1 MSNKDTE
8 LVARSALS
16 AVVLIAAVVGMA
28 KFGLAVTTVAVSPST
43 FTLGDTTTVV
53 TVQANA
59 AAAGNSLIYDI
70 HIDADG
76 DGNLDPQDGR
86 FMSFEIA
93 DGQAPHLGNVDYWHD
108 SDGAVNSSV
117 RVVLS
122 QYGSWWFSGHFIVKV
137 TDENASTAKAS
148 FTVVQD
154 SFYPCI
160 ITGEVQSG
168 GSPAAGAIVQITE
181 MATERELSMAV
192 AGADG
197 AFELRVEQPGQY
209 GVYAMQVGSVTRYD
223 EGSAQIL
230 DAVAGTNSLPGPLV
244 VFPGNRAISGTV
256 VGEDTGQGLRGKLVF
271 GDADGLFAL
280 AVADDDGGYALAVTD
295 GLWEEVS
302 PQNEQISR
310 AGYVPPV
317 GQAITVSGS
326 NVANVD
332 FSCQKATTLIT
343 GTVKDAETMQ
353 GLQGFSIDA
362 ETGEGEN
369 RPEVLAYTGPDGI
382 YKIGVIAG
390 DWQVQLEEDRLLLT
404 GYARPSS
411 QHVTAPASGTVSG
424 VDFILEKAGTITGH
438 VYEGDGVTP
447 IEGAKITAFELT
459 TGVPAAD
466 AGSGPD
472 GSYSLSLPSGTYKVK
487 AFGVQGR
494 LDQLYYKVL
503 LWEDALP
510 VAVSAPSET
519 TGIDFVLVPAAY
531 ITGHVYQEDGVT
543 PIDGAFV
550 DASVFGPGWDWAASG
565 ETGPDG
571 SYGLTLPP
579 GAYKVLCRGVPGWF
593 NQYYNRVSSDD
604 QATPVNAVGGEETTG
619 VDFVLER
626 AATISGHVYEEDGA
640 SPIPWAEVFAV
651 EATTGQWVGAP
662 LTGHDGSYSVSVP
675 SGSYRLW
682 AQASGWVGEYY
693 DDAHSYQQAAVITV
707 VAPEEK
713 SEIDFALTE
722 SSATIKGHV
731 YREDGITPIPGA
743 SVTALEYATD
753 NAVGWTQAGT
763 DGSYTLPVPPGVF
776 KVNGWAH
783 HYALQ
788 YYDHRQHHDAT
799 PVTVSG
805 SQVVENIDFELPWIP
820 FVVHTIQKCAAFP
833 GVEVKWWWVPGMRY
847 SVYWTDALHAA
858 GTSWHEVPDPTPDI
872 VKEGSNG
879 GWMTWTD
886 KGTSPGMNG
895 HLPGDP
901 SVRSRYYRVG
911 EEPE

>member
-1 MSNKDTE
+1 MSNKETE

-28 KFGLAVTTVAVSPST
+28 KFGLAVTTVTVSPST
-43 FTLGDTTTVV
+43 YTLGDTTTVV

-59 AAAGNSLIYDI
+59 AAAGNSLIFDV

-93 DGQAPHLGNVDYWHD
+93 DGEAPHLGNEFYWHD

-117 RVVLS
+117 RAVLS
-122 QYGSWWFSGHFIVKV
+122 QYGSWWFSGHFIVRV

-154 SFYPCI
+154 GSYPCI

-168 GSPAAGAIVQITE
+168 GSPAAGAIVQIVEMTTE
-181 MATERELSMAV
+181 QELSMAV

-209 GVYAMQVGSVTRYD
+209 GVYAMQVGSVTKYD
-223 EGSAQIL
+223 EGSAQVL

-271 GDADGLFAL
+271 GDAEGLFAL
-280 AVADDDGGYALAVTD
+280 AVTDDDGDYALAVTD
-295 GLWEEVS
+295 GFWEEIS

-310 AGYVPPV
+310 AAYVPPV
-317 GQAITVSGS
+317 GRRITVSGS
-326 NVANVD
+326 DVANVD
-332 FSCQKATTLIT
+332 FSCEKATTLIT

-353 GLQGFSIDA
+353 GLQGFPLYA

-369 RPEVLAYTGPDGI
+369 RPEVLAYTGPDGS
-382 YKIGVIAG
+382 YKIGVVAG
-390 DWQVQLEEDRLLLT
+390 DWEVQLEEDRLLLT
-404 GYARPSS
+404 GYARPPS

-424 VDFILEKAGTITGH
+424 VDFLLEKAGTITGH
-438 VYEGDGVTP
+438 VYEDDGVTP
-447 IEGAKITAFELT
+447 VEGAMVQAFEFGT
-459 TGVPAAD
+459 WNWVAA
-466 AGSGPD
+466 AETVAD
-472 GSYSLSLPSGTYKVK
+472 GSYTLYAPSGTYRVSVSD
-487 AFGVQGR
+487 VQGFLTTHYQNV
-494 LDQLYYKVL
+494 LDWQ
-503 LWEDALP
+503 DATP
-510 VAVSAPSET
+510 VVVSAPDETSE
-519 TGIDFVLVPAAY
+519 IDFALVPAAY
-531 ITGHVYQEDGVT
+531 ITGHVYQNDGVT
-543 PIDGAFV
+543 PIEGAFV
-550 DASVFGPGWDWAASG
+550 DAAVFGPGWVWAASD
-565 ETGPDG
+565 ETGSDG
-571 SYGLTLPP
+571 SYRLTLPA

-604 QATPVNAVGGEETTG
+604 LATPVNATGGQETSG
-619 VDFVLER
+619 IDFVLER
-626 AATISGHVYEEDGA
+626 AATLSGHVYQEDGTTPLSGA
-640 SPIPWAEVFAV
+640 YLFAI
-651 EATTGQWVGAP
+651 EATTGGWIGSPA
-662 LTGHDGSYSVSVP
+662 TGDDGSYSVSIP
-675 SGSYRLW
+675 SGSYRVW

-707 VAPEEK
+707 VAPAER
-713 SEIDFALTE
+713 SGIDFALTE

-776 KVNGWAH
+776 KVNAWAH
-783 HYALQ
+783 HYTLQ
-788 YYDHRQHHDAT
+788 YYDHRQHHNAT
-799 PVTVSG
+799 PITVSG
-805 SQVVENIDFELPWIP
+805 SQVMENIDFELPWIP
-820 FVVHTIQKCAAFP
+820 FVVHIIQKCAAFP
-833 GVEVKWWWVPGMRY
+833 GAEVKWWWVPGMTY
-847 SVYWTDALHAA
+847 SVYWTDEFNAA
-858 GTSWHEVPDPTPDI
+858 GTTWHEVPDPTPDI

-886 KGTSPGMNG
+886 KSNSPGMNG
-895 HLPGDP
+895 KLPGDP
-901 SVRSRYYRVG
+901 TVLQRFYKVK